1 MKKELP
7 IFLVLLLIV
16 AVVVKKRYMVDMEN
30 ETVEET
36 INEIEITKEDVTPI
50 VQEVKPKVILK
61 EKHVEKV
68 QQKAAKTKK
77 IVEQDLS
84 REEGEYD
91 DGKKDG
97 LWKYWDKKGIKEKEI
112 IFEKGDDILWSFF
125 APNGNKTREGQME
138 DGKEEGVWTFYDEN
152 GIKER
157 ETEHKS
163 GKEDGIYSLWFDNG
177 QKKEEGPYLGTTR
190 IGTWTWWDEK
200 GNKWQEGSYLD
211 GKRDG
216 SWITW
221 NANGKRRNE
230 TVYKNGDFI
239 SKKVY

>member
-16 AVVVKKRYMVDMEN
+16 AVVVKKRFVVDKEN
-30 ETVEET
+30 ETIEE
-36 INEIEITKEDVTPI
+36 IFNEIEITQQEEKPI
-50 VQEVKPKVILK
+50 VQEVKPKVKLK

-68 QQKAAKTKK
+68 QQKTAKTKK

-84 REEGEYD
+84 REDGEYD

-177 QKKEEGPYLGTTR
+177 QKQEEGPYKGILELGY
-190 IGTWTWWDEK
+190 GHGGMKMEK
-200 GNKWQEGSYLD
+200 MAGRSLF
-211 GKRDG
+211 KRG
-216 SWITW
+216 
-221 NANGKRRNE
+221 AR
-230 TVYKNGDFI
+230 
-239 SKKVY
+239 

>member
-1 MKKELP
+1 
-7 IFLVLLLIV
+7 LVV
-16 AVVVKKRYMVDMEN
+16 AVVVKKRSMIDMEN
-30 ETVEET
+30 ETVEE
-36 INEIEITKEDVTPI
+36 IYNEIEIIQEDVKPI
-50 VQEVKPKVILK
+50 VQEAP
-61 EKHVEKV
+61 EPP
-68 QQKAAKTKK
+68 AAPAPKTKK

-84 REEGEYD
+84 KEEGEYD

-112 IFEKGDDILWSFF
+112 VFEKGDDILWSFF

-138 DGKEEGVWTFYDEN
+138 DGKEEGVWIFYDKN

-200 GNKWQEGSYLD
+200 GNKWQEGGYLK
-211 GKRDG
+211 GERDRT
-216 SWITW
+216 WITW
-221 NANGKRRNE
+221 NANGKKRNE
-230 TVYKNGDFI
+230 TVYNNGEFVT
-239 SKKVY
+239 KKEY

>member
-30 ETVEET
+30 ETVQEI
-36 INEIEITKEDVTPI
+36 INEIEITQQEEKPI
-50 VQEVKPKVILK
+50 VQEVKPKVKLK

-84 REEGEYD
+84 REDGEYD

-112 IFEKGDDILWSFF
+112 IFEKGDDIYGHFSL
-125 APNGNKTREGQME
+125 QMVTKQE
-138 DGKEEGVWTFYDEN
+138 KDKWKMG
-152 GIKER
+152 R
-157 ETEHKS
+157 
-163 GKEDGIYSLWFDNG
+163 
-177 QKKEEGPYLGTTR
+177 KKGCGHFMMKME
-190 IGTWTWWDEK
+190 
-200 GNKWQEGSYLD
+200 
-211 GKRDG
+211 
-216 SWITW
+216 
-221 NANGKRRNE
+221 
-230 TVYKNGDFI
+230 
-239 SKKVY
+239 

>member
-1 MKKELP
+1 MKKTLP
-7 IFLVLLLIV
+7 IFLVLLLIA
-16 AVVVKKRYMVDMEN
+16 AVVVKKHYMVEIEN
-30 ETVEET
+30 ETVQ
-36 INEIEITKEDVTPI
+36 EIIPEDVKPI
-50 VQEVKPKVILK
+50 VEEVKPKEDLR
-61 EKHVEKV
+61 EEHVEAV
-68 QQKAAKTKK
+68 QQIPLKTKK
-77 IVEQDLS
+77 IVEEDLS

-125 APNGNKTREGQME
+125 APNGNKTREGQMV

-163 GKEDGIYSLWFDNG
+163 GKEDGIYSLWYDNG

-190 IGTWTWWDEK
+190 IGTWTWWDEQ
-200 GNKWQEGSYLD
+200 GNKWQEGAYLN
-211 GKRDG
+211 GERDG

-221 NANGKRRNE
+221 NANGKKRNE
-230 TVYKNGDFI
+230 KIYNNGEFVT
-239 SKKVY
+239 KKEY

>member
-30 ETVEET
+30 ETVQEI
-36 INEIEITKEDVTPI
+36 INEIEIT
-50 VQEVKPKVILK
+50 QEE

-84 REEGEYD
+84 KEEGEYD

-97 LWKYWDKKGIKEKEI
+97 VWKYWDKKGIKEKEI

-125 APNGNKTREGQME
+125 APNGNKTREGQMV
-138 DGKEEGVWTFYDEN
+138 DGKEEGGV
-152 GIKER
+152 GI
-157 ETEHKS
+157 
-163 GKEDGIYSLWFDNG
+163 L
-177 QKKEEGPYLGTTR
+177 
-190 IGTWTWWDEK
+190 
-200 GNKWQEGSYLD
+200 
-211 GKRDG
+211 
-216 SWITW
+216 
-221 NANGKRRNE
+221 
-230 TVYKNGDFI
+230 
-239 SKKVY
+239 

>member
-1 MKKELP
+1 MKKQLP

-16 AVVVKKRYMVDMEN
+16 AVVVKKRYMVEMEN
-30 ETVEET
+30 ETVQEI
-36 INEIEITKEDVTPI
+36 INEIEITQQEEKPI
-50 VQEVKPKVILK
+50 VQEVKPKVNLK
-61 EKHVEKV
+61 EKHVEII
-68 QQKAAKTKK
+68 QQKTAKTKK

-84 REEGEYD
+84 REEGVYD

-157 ETEHKS
+157 ETEYKS
-163 GKEDGIYSLWFDNG
+163 GKEDGIYSPWYDNG
-177 QKKEEGPYLGTTR
+177 QKQSKARNSLVENTTKVDITSDVDRALKLIERGFNLINDNTALEHKEGGYIEVSKRVTNYF
-190 IGTWTWWDEK
+190 
-200 GNKWQEGSYLD
+200 NKQ
-211 GKRDG
+211 K
-216 SWITW
+216 
-221 NANGKRRNE
+221 
-230 TVYKNGDFI
+230 
-239 SKKVY
+239 